1 MQIMEKITTHLEN
14 RPAELRR
21 LKEQGRK
28 VIGYFPGDYL
38 PEEIIYASGSIPV
51 CLCHGGDPRPVG
63 AALSATTRFI
73 CPFARALIGDKLLA
87 EQPFYNLVDMLVA
100 PVTCQHLRRAAD
112 IWQHHSGLPVF
123 RLGVPLENNDTGLK
137 YYHERLDTL
146 KIKLQSFTGQAITD
160 ESLWK
165 AIELYNALRSLLKK
179 ISLLRKNSEPA
190 ISTIDFIKLNHAS
203 FYADPVF
210 MVELLTSLSKEL
222 EQTEKEDKQG
232 DTPRLLITGPN
243 IAFGDY
249 KVLEIADEL
258 GVQVVA
264 EEFFE
269 GIRYYWG
276 NVAQAGSPIEALANR
291 YLADRVPN
299 AVMPAAAPKRYEFV
313 AGLAKDFKVDGI
325 IWYQLLFCETY
336 DIESYYFVHK
346 MKQLG
351 IPVLKLQ
358 SDYDVLDRGSIK
370 TRMEAFVEML
380 KKERSSDR

>member
-1 MQIMEKITTHLEN
+1 MQIMEKITAHLAN
-14 RPAELRR
+14 RPAELKR
-21 LKEQGRK
+21 LREEGRK
-28 VIGYFPGDYL
+28 VVGYFPGDYV

-73 CPFARALIGDKLLA
+73 CPFARAVIGDKLLG
-87 EQPFYNLVDMLVA
+87 EQPFYNLVDMLIE

-112 IWQHHSGLPVF
+112 IWQHQSGIPVF
-123 RLGVPLENNDTGLK
+123 RLGVPLENNDTGTK
-137 YYHERLDTL
+137 YYRDRLKDL
-146 KIKLQSFTGQAITD
+146 SNKLQSFTGQAITN

-165 AIELYNALRSLLKK
+165 AIELYNTLRSILKK
-179 ISLLRKNSEPA
+179 ISLLRKNSAPA

-210 MVELLTSLSKEL
+210 MVDSLSSLSKEL
-222 EQTEKEDKQG
+222 EQSVNESKKG
-232 DTPRLLITGPN
+232 DNLRLMITGPN

-249 KVLEIADEL
+249 KVLEIAGEL
-258 GVQVVA
+258 GAQVVA

-269 GIRYYWG
+269 GVRYYWG
-276 NVAQAGSPIEALANR
+276 NVEQSGSPMEALANR
-291 YLADRVPN
+291 YLKNRVPN
-299 AVMPAAAPKRYEFV
+299 AVMPAAASKRYDFL
-313 AGLAKDFKVDGI
+313 AGLVKDFRVEGI

-336 DIESYYFVHK
+336 DIESFYFVHK
-346 MKQLG
+346 MKQSG

-380 KKERSSDR
+380 KKERSSD

>member
-1 MQIMEKITTHLEN
+1 MQIFEKITAHLEN
-14 RPAELRR
+14 RPAELKR
-21 LKEQGRK
+21 LKEKGRK
-28 VIGYFPGDYL
+28 VIGYFPGDYV
-38 PEEIIYASGSIPV
+38 PEEIIYASGAIPV

-63 AALSATTRFI
+63 AALFATTRFI
-73 CPFARALIGDKLLA
+73 CPFARALIGVKLLG
-87 EQPFYNLVDMLVA
+87 EQPFYNLVDMLVT

-123 RLGVPLENNDTGLK
+123 RLGVPMENNEQGLK
-137 YYHERLDTL
+137 YYRDRLNDL
-146 KIKLQSFTGQAITD
+146 NNRLQVFTGQAVTD

-165 AIELYNALRSLLKK
+165 AIELYNTLRSLLKR
-179 ISLLRKNSEPA
+179 ISLLRKNSAPA

-210 MVELLTSLSKEL
+210 MVDILSSLIKEL
-222 EQTEKEDKQG
+222 EQSVKEDEKG
-232 DTPRLLITGPN
+232 DNLRLLITGPN

-249 KVLEIADEL
+249 KVLEIANEL
-258 GVQVVA
+258 GAQVVA

-269 GIRYYWG
+269 GVRYYWG
-276 NVAQAGSPIEALANR
+276 NVEQAGSPVEALANR
-291 YLADRVPN
+291 YLANKVPN
-299 AVMPAAAPKRYEFV
+299 GVMPAAASGRYDFI
-313 AGLAKDFKVDGI
+313 AGLVKDFKVDGI

-336 DIESYYFVHK
+336 DIESYYFAHK

-351 IPVLKLQ
+351 IPVLKIQ

-380 KKERSSDR
+380 NKERSSD